1 MKDKLEKFVLKNREE
16 FDFYEPDSR
25 IWNKIK
31 SNIRSGKLINWRLI
45 LSRAAAV
52 LLIFIISYMINRFI
66 SEGFPRITLVKD
78 KEIEIPEL
86 KEAENYYSGL
96 LNEKLNEIKPILS
109 ACPALEEELIY
120 DLNQLD
126 SLYTELKSDL
136 RDNIANQEVID
147 AMIQNYRLR
156 ISILEELLSEIKPDK
171 DESDEKYN
179 CYEL

>member
-16 FDFYEPDSR
+16 FDFFEPDSKL
-25 IWNKIK
+25 WDKIK
-31 SNIRSGKLINWRLI
+31 SNLRTGKSINLRLI
-45 LSRAAAV
+45 MSRVAAV
-52 LLIFIISYMINRFI
+52 ILIFIISYMINRFI
-66 SEGFPRITLVKD
+66 YEGFPRITLLKD
-78 KEIEIPEL
+78 KEFEIPEL

-126 SLYTELKSDL
+126 SLYAELKNDL
-136 RDNIANQEVID
+136 KDNIANQEVIN

-171 DESDEKYN
+171 DGSDKKYN

>member
-1 MKDKLEKFVLKNREE
+1 MKDELEKFVLKHREE
-16 FDFYEPDSR
+16 FDFHEPDSR
-25 IWNKIK
+25 LWKKIK
-31 SNIRSGKLINWRLI
+31 SNIRSGKSINWRLI
-45 LSRAAAV
+45 ISRAAAV
-52 LLIFIISYMINRFI
+52 LIIFIISYMINRFVDK
-66 SEGFPRITLVKD
+66 GFPRITVIKD

-86 KEAENYYSGL
+86 KEAENYYTGL

-109 ACPALEEELIY
+109 ACPALKKELFY

-126 SLYTELKSDL
+126 SLYAELKNDL

-171 DESDEKYN
+171 DESDKKYN
-179 CYEL
+179 CHEL

>member
-16 FDFYEPDSR
+16 FDFHEPDSK

-31 SNIRSGKLINWRLI
+31 ANIRTGKSINLRLVI
-45 LSRAAAV
+45 SRVAAV

-66 SEGFPRITLVKD
+66 YEGFPRITLVKD

-86 KEAENYYSGL
+86 REAENYYSGL
-96 LNEKLNEIKPILS
+96 LNEKFNEIKPILS

-126 SLYTELKSDL
+126 SLYTELKNDL
-136 RDNIANQEVID
+136 KDNIANQEVID

-156 ISILEELLSEIKPDK
+156 ISILEEISSEIKPDR
-171 DESDEKYN
+171 DESDKKYD

>member
-1 MKDKLEKFVLKNREE
+1 MKDKLEEFVLKNREE

-25 IWNKIK
+25 IWDKIK
-31 SNIRSGKLINWRLI
+31 SKIRSGKSINLRLVI
-45 LSRAAAV
+45 SRVAAV

-66 SEGFPRITLVKD
+66 NEGFPRITLVKD
-78 KEIEIPEL
+78 KEVEIPEL

-96 LNEKLNEIKPILS
+96 LNEKLNEIKPILT

-126 SLYTELKSDL
+126 SLYAELKNDL
-136 RDNIANQEVID
+136 KDNIANQEVID

-171 DESDEKYN
+171 DESDNKNNY
-179 CYEL
+179 YEL

>member
-1 MKDKLEKFVLKNREE
+1 MKDKLEKFVIKNREE

-31 SNIRSGKLINWRLI
+31 SNIRSGRSINFKLI
-45 LSRAAAV
+45 LSRVAAV

-66 SEGFPRITLVKD
+66 DKGFPRITLVKD
-78 KEIEIPEL
+78 KEVEIPEL

-109 ACPALEEELIY
+109 AYPALEEELLY

-126 SLYTELKSDL
+126 SLYAELKNDL
-136 RDNIANQEVID
+136 KDNIANQEVID

-171 DESDEKYN
+171 DESDNKNNY
-179 CYEL
+179 YEL